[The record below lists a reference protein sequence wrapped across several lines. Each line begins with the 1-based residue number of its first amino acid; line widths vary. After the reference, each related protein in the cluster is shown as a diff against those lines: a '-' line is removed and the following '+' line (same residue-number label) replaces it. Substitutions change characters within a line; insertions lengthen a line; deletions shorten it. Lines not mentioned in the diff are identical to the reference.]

1 MPDTHVVRVASR
13 LNFWDIRRVVGN
25 FTPVAVA
32 GGQDRGMR
40 VEVDL
45 RRLCFASPGPLAV
58 LATGIRSLAHSGANV
73 TIRRPS
79 DEDCHEYLIRFDF
92 YSRLGIDLPYRW
104 TRRDPT
110 GRFLALAEV
119 DAEDRCHDAAKALTE
134 IVRRQAPGL
143 DEAGERSVFIAIVEV
158 LDNVF
163 QHARSEVPPIVCAQ
177 FYTDG
182 RIEMAITDAGI
193 GFAESL
199 RRNPAHRLKIY
210 SDTAAIELGIQ
221 RGVTANP
228 DGGNSGEGLFFAR
241 ELVRDN
247 SGAMVIHSGTGRLSI
262 RGSIQSI
269 SVADAWQGAIVALSL
284 RTDRPL
290 DPTMVYNRYAPPEDE
305 YDLFPEEGNERVRE

>member
-1 MPDTHVVRVASR
+1 MPDTYVVRVPSR
-13 LNFWDIRRVVGN
+13 LNFWDIRGVVGL
-25 FTPVAVA
+25 FAPVAFA
-32 GGQDRGMR
+32 GRQGSGVP

-45 RRLCFASPGPLAV
+45 SRLCFASPAPPAV
-58 LATGIRSLAHSGANV
+58 LATGIRFLVQSGADLV
-73 TIRRPS
+73 LRRPS

-92 YSRLGIDLPYRW
+92 YSRLGIDLPYQW

-119 DAEDRCHDAAKALTE
+119 DAEDRCHEAAKALTE
-134 IVRRQAPGL
+134 IVCRQAPGL
-143 DEAGERSVFIAIVEV
+143 DEAGERSVFIALVEV

-163 QHARSEVPPIVCAQ
+163 HHARSEVAPIVCAQ
-177 FYTDG
+177 FYRDG
-182 RIEMAITDAGI
+182 RIEMAITDSGI

-210 SDTAAIELGIQ
+210 SDAAAIELGIQ

-228 DGGNSGEGLFFAR
+228 HGGNSGEGLFFAR

-262 RGSIQSI
+262 RGSIQGI
-269 SVADAWQGAIVALSL
+269 SVADSWQGAIVALSL

-290 DPTMVYNRYAPPEDE
+290 DPTMVYNRYAPLEDE
-305 YDLFPEEGNERVRE
+305 YDLFPEEGYEPVRE